1 MKTFIFE
8 KRNPMLARVGACL
21 LALAGGLALGA
32 GGCNEAG
39 LGDRCNPLRSSN
51 ECGSGLVC
59 AGNAIGQSASYV
71 IPYCPENYC
80 CPLNADGTLN
90 LTNPGNPYCQPGCN
104 GGAAALCAAGPA
116 DAEACTVSDCL
127 ADASD
132 PSSCVASDDG
142 GTDDGSTVTSDGSTD
157 APSDAPVSTSEA
169 STSEAGASEG
179 GTSGAS
185 EAGTSEAG
193 AEAAAPPS
201 DASAD
206 SATTD

>member
-1 MKTFIFE
+1 MKTSTFD
-8 KRNPMLARVGACL
+8 KRIPMLGRVGACL
-21 LALAGGLALGA
+21 FVLAGALVLGA
-32 GGCNEAG
+32 GACNEAG
-39 LGDRCNPLRSSN
+39 QGDRCNPLRSSN
-51 ECGSGLVC
+51 ECGGGLVC
-59 AGNAIGQSASYV
+59 AGNPIGQSANYV

-90 LTNPGNPYCQPGCN
+90 LTTPSSPYCQPGCN

-132 PSSCVASDDG
+132 PSTCVSSDDG
-142 GTDDGSTVTSDGSTD
+142 GTDDGSTDDGGTVTSDG
-157 APSDAPVSTSEA
+157 ASDAPISTSDA
-169 STSEAGASEG
+169 EAGVSEG
-179 GTSGAS
+179 GPSDTSEGGA
-185 EAGTSEAG
+185 SEAG